1 MSPSSLWSHIA
12 TLLNPRGVL
21 GGGWLVDRVLNG
33 DVKVLWEHLV
43 TEPGDVGSCLNSP
56 IGSKEPDEK
65 AQ

>member
-1 MSPSSLWSHIA
+1 M
-12 TLLNPRGVL
+12 
-21 GGGWLVDRVLNG
+21 GGWLVDRVLNG